1 MKCRGLVALALL
13 GLAPACREDRAAPA
27 SMSSSAAAEAASAEI
42 PAPPRATPGAPGST
56 SWAFD
61 AAAIERAR
69 ASADARRVVAIDLL
83 QGRHELATLPEL
95 ASDPGVKIETGLEA
109 RLLRPAGRSLVTI
122 GKLEIVGRL
131 EREEVRVRIE
141 QAHERLED
149 CYARTL
155 AVRPTL
161 RGSAIFKF
169 TVAWEGNVDR
179 VELASSDLGDAWM
192 EECLRRTI
200 EGVRFDEVEGGG
212 FAEQEAQSAGQ
223 LVLQFDPG

>member
-1 MKCRGLVALALL
+1 MKRLRLAASALL
-13 GLAPACREDRAAPA
+13 TLASACGDDRAARP
-27 SMSSSAAAEAASAEI
+27 SPSSSAPSEALAT
-42 PAPPRATPGAPGST
+42 PPPPPPRATPGAPGATQWS
-56 SWAFD
+56 FD
-61 AAAIERAR
+61 EAAKERAK
-69 ASADARRVVAIDLL
+69 ASADARRVEALELL
-83 QGRHELATLPEL
+83 RGRSKVDALPEL

-109 RLLRPAGRSLVTI
+109 RLLRPRGRALVTI
-122 GKLEIVGRL
+122 GKLELVGQL
-131 EREEVRVRIE
+131 ERDEARTRIE
-141 QAHERLED
+141 QAHERFED

-179 VELASSDLGDAWM
+179 VELPSSDLGDAWM

-200 EGVRFDEVEGGG
+200 EGVRFDEVEGAG
-212 FAEQEAQSAGQ
+212 FAEQEAESAGQ